1 MGTLDGKVAI
11 VTGASR
17 GIGLATAERFLAEGA
32 RVTCASRGAPGNQ
45 NIEALDW
52 IATDVTDTTS
62 VQALVDQVLAREGH
76 IDVLVN
82 NAGVQIEKT
91 LAETSD
97 ADWRQIAEVNM
108 KGVFLAARAVIP
120 VMARQGG
127 GVILNIGSI
136 SADRADPAMALYNA
150 SKAFV
155 HGLTRSI
162 AVDHGKEG
170 IRCCAIAPGWIMTAM
185 ATDAFALAADPEVA
199 ERAALTRHPVGRF
212 GQPQDV
218 AALAT
223 WLASDEAGFAS
234 GQVFTLDGTLTAASP
249 IDPGGH

>member
-1 MGTLDGKVAI
+1 MGTLEGKVAI

-17 GIGLATAERFLAEGA
+17 GIGLAIAERFLAEGA
-32 RVTCASRGAPGNQ
+32 RVTCASRSAPGDG
-45 NIEALDW
+45 LDW
-52 IATDVTDTTS
+52 IATDVTDTAS
-62 VQALVDQVLAREGH
+62 VQALADQVLAREGR
-76 IDVLVN
+76 IDILVN

-97 ADWRQIAEVNM
+97 ADWQRLSDINM

-162 AVDHGKEG
+162 AVDHGKAG

-185 ATDAFALAADPEVA
+185 AADAFALAADPDAA
-199 ERAALTRHPVGRF
+199 ERAALARHPVGRF
-212 GQPQDV
+212 GQPRDV

-234 GQVFTLDGTLTAASP
+234 GQVFTLDGALTAASP
-249 IDPGGH
+249 IDPGGG